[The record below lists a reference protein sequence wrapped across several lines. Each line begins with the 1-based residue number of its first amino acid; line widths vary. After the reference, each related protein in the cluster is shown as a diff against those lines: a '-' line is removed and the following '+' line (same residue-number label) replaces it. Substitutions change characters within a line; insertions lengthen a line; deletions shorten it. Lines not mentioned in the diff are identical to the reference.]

1 MQTFCLK
8 HRGLS
13 LVEVV
18 ISTLVVGVMLVAALD
33 ALGAVFRSQ
42 RLNAARL
49 TGPGLA
55 RELMGEIL
63 SLPYEDPE
71 SPGGSLGRE
80 SGESGGDRADFDD
93 VDDYNSWNDDPQT
106 KDGVEYPDYTDWEQ
120 KVAVNWV
127 SPANLDTF
135 LSGDQGLKKITVV
148 VTDPDGKT
156 TTLVAL
162 RSNLGSLEQLPAVDT
177 TGITWMGAQ
186 LELGGAS
193 PVYSGTQLSNQ
204 VYDSN

>member
-1 MQTFCLK
+1 M
-8 HRGLS
+8 
-13 LVEVV
+13 VEVV

-33 ALGAVFRSQ
+33 VLGAVIRSQ
-42 RLNAARL
+42 RLNASRL

-63 SLPYEDPE
+63 SSPYEDPE

-93 VDDYNSWNDDPQT
+93 VDDYNGWNDDPQT
-106 KDGVEYPDYTDWEQ
+106 KDGAEYPGYDGWGQ
-120 KVAVNWV
+120 SVAVIWIG
-127 SPANLDTF
+127 PANLDSA
-135 LSGDQGLKKITVV
+135 LSGDQGLKKITVT
-148 VTDPDGKT
+148 VTDPDGKV

-162 RSNLGSLEQLPAVDT
+162 RSNQGSLEQLPAVDT
-177 TGITWMGAQ
+177 NGVTWMGAQ
-186 LELGGAS
+186 LKLGNAS